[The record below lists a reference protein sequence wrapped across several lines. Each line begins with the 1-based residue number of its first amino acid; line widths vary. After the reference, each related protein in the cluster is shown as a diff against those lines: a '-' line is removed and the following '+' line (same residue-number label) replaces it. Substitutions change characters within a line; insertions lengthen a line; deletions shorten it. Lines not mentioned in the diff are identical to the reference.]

1 MVESPHTGLG
11 DVQDWPSKLVWAV
24 PSTAMQGGCTEQERM
39 QCFSFD
45 SSWGPDRCIV
55 APSLSM
61 WVGLL
66 VLESSLGGAVY
77 TYISDWNILH
87 KKSMLLRIATK
98 PMLLTQ
104 KAPLP
109 SEGRKAEAESAP
121 RGSWR
126 HPLSDFPACFSRAY
140 PGSASSACLLGTSD
154 AVKS

>member
-1 MVESPHTGLG
+1 MSCLLSSVVQILPSWPVSSNHGRVITHRVRRCAGLASQAG
-11 DVQDWPSKLVWAV
+11 VSCAQHSNAGGLHRARTNAV
-24 PSTAMQGGCTEQERM
+24 FLLRLLL
-39 QCFSFD
+39 
-45 SSWGPDRCIV
+45 GPDRCIV

-66 VLESSLGGAVY
+66 VLESSLGAAVY

-87 KKSMLLRIATK
+87 KKSVLLRTATK

-121 RGSWR
+121 RGS
-126 HPLSDFPACFSRAY
+126 
-140 PGSASSACLLGTSD
+140 
-154 AVKS
+154 